1 MTYHM
6 VNNTSRAVT
15 CIAKPSPYWY
25 GMFYKLI
32 KHLALV
38 FDVLSDKKDIARD
51 LNVKI
56 HQENTSPIHEPLPM
70 IIFFNL
76 IYARGQTA
84 RLF

>member
-25 GMFYKLI
+25 GVFYKLI

-51 LNVKI
+51 LR
-56 HQENTSPIHEPLPM
+56 TLAPIATAHLSC
-70 IIFFNL
+70 
-76 IYARGQTA
+76 ARYT
-84 RLF
+84 